1 MNTEP
6 NQEPPINR
14 AQLAHL
20 VRLCIDAHST
30 EELALGFL
38 RYEALRRVT
47 TRAFGEM
54 VRRALAGECFDD
66 IVTESLLKWKTPSE
80 PRRRKRGPEPQSV
93 GLDMTKVKAALL
105 RIEDKSAEGQRKEA
119 DRLRRLEAFC
129 REVAENPDG
138 QKKAPSAW
146 SGHISAI
153 PIPKKS
159 PTESALRLCG
169 QGQRIMMKNRIP
181 RENE

>member
-6 NQEPPINR
+6 NQEPPINS

-20 VRLCIDAHST
+20 VRLCIDANST

-54 VRRALAGECFDD
+54 NRRNLAGECFDD

-80 PRRRKRGPEPQSV
+80 PRLRKRGPEPQSV

-105 RIEDKSAEGQRKEA
+105 RIENEKTRNDRMEA

-129 REVAENPDG
+129 REVAENPEG
-138 QKKAPSAW
+138 QKKDPSAW

-153 PIPKKS
+153 PIPKKP

-169 QGQRIMMKNRIP
+169 QGRRLMVRNRIP
-181 RENE
+181 DENE